1 MNQNKMIIAVLPN
14 AVLLGLLLSSLTS
27 EYFFSIWCVKMVLK
41 MF

>member
-27 EYFFSIWCVKMVLK
+27 EYFFSICCMVLK
-41 MF
+41 IF